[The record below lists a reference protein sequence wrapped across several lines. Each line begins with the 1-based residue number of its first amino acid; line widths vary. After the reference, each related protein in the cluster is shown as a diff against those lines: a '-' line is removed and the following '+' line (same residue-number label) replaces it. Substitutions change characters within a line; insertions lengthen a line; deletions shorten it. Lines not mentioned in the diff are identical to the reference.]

1 MVAKIQK
8 KLVEMA
14 SRCRKAD
21 RWKKWER
28 FRDEIE
34 QKVVELSKTIPEIR

>member
-1 MVAKIQK
+1 MVAKMQK

-28 FRDEIE
+28 FRNEIE
-34 QKVVELSKTIPEIR
+34 EKLVEPSKTIPEIR